1 MKVSNI
7 TLNGKTT
14 QGALVCSTNNNI
26 VVDVNKLKYEK
37 RVLATDGD
45 IQSFHILK
53 MNIKEHG
60 VLVPI
65 VIDSN
70 YNVLS
75 GSRRVII
82 ARSLNI
88 QKIPAVV
95 VNKNLNEKQKAKL
108 EIDLHLSSRR
118 ITYLEISL
126 LVYGLHKESH
136 AKTKTVHELAEYLKC
151 DIKSIYTKVAHVKSF
166 HKLSPEVQSIL
177 YEADSREVIER
188 IVFENICLL
197 GLNFNLFEKEILS
210 LNMEDITNSKLKSIL
225 SKLKQQKNEAD
236 RNKTIDKQMAEIEQK
251 TDNALLEITDLP
263 PVKKIE
269 TPDYFQASKIVLQY
283 EIKNFFDQS
292 MDKKEI
298 LEAEELKV
306 TYNINFSKEIELIQ
320 SLLH

>member
-1 MKVSNI
+1 MMVSNI

-14 QGALVCSTNNNI
+14 QGEHVCSTNNNI
-26 VVDVNKLKYEK
+26 FVNVNELKYEK

-53 MNIKEHG
+53 MNIQEHG

-65 VIDSN
+65 VIDES

-75 GSRRVII
+75 GSRRVTI
-82 ARSLNI
+82 AKSLNI
-88 QKIPAVV
+88 QKIPAVI
-95 VNKNLNEKQKAKL
+95 VNKDLNEAQKAKL

-118 ITYLEISL
+118 MTYLEISL
-126 LVYGLHKESH
+126 LIFELHKESV
-136 AKTKTVHELAEYLKC
+136 AKRKTVLELAEYLKC
-151 DIKSIYTKVAHVKSF
+151 DIRSIHSKIAHVKSF

-177 YEADSREVIER
+177 CEADSREAIER
-188 IVFENICLL
+188 IVFANISYLN
-197 GLNFNLFEKEILS
+197 LNFNLFEKEILP

-225 SKLKQQKNEAD
+225 NKLKQQKNEAD

-251 TDNALLEITDLP
+251 ADGVLLEITDLP

-283 EIKNFFDQS
+283 EIKNLFNQS
-292 MDKKEI
+292 MDEKEI
-298 LEAEELKV
+298 LEAEALKS
-306 TYNINFSKEIELIQ
+306 TYNINFSKEIELIK